1 MYHAIIEQTKE
12 YKNRVKFDPTRNIFY
27 ETEFQSLAY
36 VRNFHY
42 PYGWIKELGTPPGHH
57 LDVILLSLE
66 AYKLGEVVPVK
77 IVGCFLRSDG
87 DHKLIAVL
95 PERPETD
102 FSELSED
109 EKTDLS
115 RLYPVVGDGEGWYG
129 AERAKDIIEE
139 FIKNR

>member
-1 MYHAIIEQTKE
+1 M
-12 YKNRVKFDPTRNIFY
+12 NFDPTRNIFY

-42 PYGWIKELGTPPGHH
+42 PYGWIKELGTSLGHH
-57 LDVILLSLE
+57 LDVILLSLK

-129 AERAKDIIEE
+129 AESAKDIIEE